1 MVYFNI
7 RVVKEEL
14 SQEILA
20 GELGLSSGNQYIE
33 MGESKAGLPVSDTV
47 TTDVVEE
54 EGSKLV

>member
-1 MVYFNI
+1 VVYFNI

-20 GELGLSSGNQYIE
+20 GELGLSCGNQYIE
-33 MGESKAGLPVSDTV
+33 MGESKAELPVSDTGK
-47 TTDVVEE
+47 TDVVEE